1 MEAYKGK
8 NMEIYT
14 IRRLIFITIILLILS
29 ELFSQVVN
37 LFSIVGGVVVIII
50 YAYCAKMARESA
62 KTTFWFIVPTIIF
75 TLIPLVIKFWPKE
88 EPNSILQYLIS
99 SVFDNFSL
107 LASFVVPIIL
117 LSTAYYGLKK
127 HERI

>member
-1 MEAYKGK
+1 
-8 NMEIYT
+8 
-14 IRRLIFITIILLILS
+14 
-29 ELFSQVVN
+29 
-37 LFSIVGGVVVIII
+37 
-50 YAYCAKMARESA
+50 MARESA

-88 EPNSILQYLIS
+88 EPNSILEYLIS

-127 HERI
+127 HEKI